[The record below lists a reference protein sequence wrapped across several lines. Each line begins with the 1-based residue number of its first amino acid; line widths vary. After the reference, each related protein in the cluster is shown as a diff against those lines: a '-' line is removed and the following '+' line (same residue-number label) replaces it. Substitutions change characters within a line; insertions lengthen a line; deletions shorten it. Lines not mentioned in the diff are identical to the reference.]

1 MISIS
6 SLGFP
11 LTPEWLAHRYD
22 PDHDAFQF
30 VVTDRAQ
37 RQSVPFLTD
46 ENMPQAGEPLV
57 ASKADIAVSAP
68 AAPLHFIF
76 HSAYCCSTLL
86 VNALD
91 QRGSA
96 SGLKEPVILNDIV
109 GWRHRGAQPER
120 IGEILDRSL
129 TLLARPFEEGEAM
142 IVKPSNIVN
151 GLASAMMSM
160 RPDAK
165 AILLHAPLGAF
176 IGSIARK
183 GMWGRL
189 WVRELLSRQLVEGMV
204 RLGFEQRDY
213 LLHTDLQ
220 AAAVGWLAQ
229 QALFAEMVRRWPDR
243 VRTLNSDLLTARPV
257 EALEA
262 CKQFLGLGGVV
273 DYPAVVGDVFGRNSK
288 DGSAFATGQRE
299 ADRVEA
305 QALHGD
311 EIGKVTEWA
320 LAIAKSAGVPMDL
333 DGALLR

>member
-30 VVTDRAQ
+30 VVSDRAQ
-37 RQSVPFLTD
+37 RQSIPFLTD
-46 ENMPQAGEPLV
+46 ENMPQAREPLV
-57 ASKADIAVSAP
+57 ASRNDIAVSAP

-96 SGLKEPVILNDIV
+96 SGLKEPVLLNDIV
-109 GWRHRGAQPER
+109 GWRHRGGQPER
-120 IGEILDRSL
+120 IGDVLDRSL
-129 TLLARPFEEGEAM
+129 TLLARPFEEGEAV

-151 GLASAMMSM
+151 GLSAAMLSM

-176 IGSIARK
+176 VGSIARK

-189 WVRELLSRQLVEGMV
+189 WVRELLANQLAEGMV

-229 QALFAEMVRRWPDR
+229 QALFAEIARRWPDR
-243 VRTLNSDLLTARPV
+243 VRTLNSDVLTARP
-257 EALEA
+257 LETLAA
-262 CKQFLGLGGVV
+262 CRSFLDLGGTV
-273 DYPAVVGDVFGRNSK
+273 DHQAVVADIFGRNAK
-288 DGSAFATGQRE
+288 DGTAFASGQRE
-299 ADRVEA
+299 ADRVDA

-320 LAIAKSAGVPMDL
+320 LAIADKAGIPMDL